1 MAKAELFLT
10 ALGLHC
16 GAKTSP
22 LAEEGLPAAV
32 HRLLLWNT
40 GCRNHRLSVRVFPE
54 VCGNLLP

>member
-1 MAKAELFLT
+1 MAKAELFET

-32 HRLLLWNT
+32 HRLLLLWNT
-40 GCRNHRLSVRVFPE
+40 GCRNHRLSSFPA
-54 VCGNLLP
+54 VCGILLP